1 MTGASSQCNNVKNFS
16 TLMHNTRMEPF
27 SCKIDRLSS
36 LYETLRSPSMYL
48 LHENL
53 LEFGHSLS
61 CADTD
66 YRGRVERQI
75 FKGAFESLLR

>member
-1 MTGASSQCNNVKNFS
+1 
-16 TLMHNTRMEPF
+16 
-27 SCKIDRLSS
+27 
-36 LYETLRSPSMYL
+36 MYL
-48 LHENL
+48 LHEYL